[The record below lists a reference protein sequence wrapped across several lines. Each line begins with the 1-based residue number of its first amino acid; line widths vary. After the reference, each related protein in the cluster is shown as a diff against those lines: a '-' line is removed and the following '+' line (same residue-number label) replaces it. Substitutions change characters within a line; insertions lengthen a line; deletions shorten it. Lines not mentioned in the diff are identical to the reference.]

1 MVRAR
6 SLVSDPRSSIEN
18 TLNKC
23 AYCYDVGPL
32 EDLGDCFAIDAE
44 MTFVGADPIAGREAV
59 AAEMARRRNVPRYQD
74 GSRPWH
80 VLTNVYIAGQDEREA
95 KVHTWWMF
103 FIVNPDGKSNLTSI
117 GYYDDVFSN
126 DGDNWLIQR
135 RVETLIGRT

>member
-1 MVRAR
+1 
-6 SLVSDPRSSIEN
+6 VSDPRSSIEN

-23 AYCYDVGPL
+23 AHCYDVGPL
-32 EDLGDCFAIDAE
+32 EDVGDCFAIDAE

-80 VLTNVYIAGQDEREA
+80 VLTTVY
-95 KVHTWWMF
+95 TWWMF
-103 FIVNPDGKSNLTSI
+103 FIVNADGKSNLTSI
-117 GYYDDVFSN
+117 GHYDDVFTN
-126 DGDNWLIQR
+126 DGDTWLIQR